1 MKKSVGFTINTKLK
15 EEYDECLIEEFGYKK
30 NKCSSEIE
38 KAIKLYMAMKG
49 NEEYQKDP
57 DVQAILKTAK
67 KTYEKQSK
75 TKIRSISNDI
85 PLDERFEQI
94 DEKLETMKEEII
106 AQLEKKTRRESS
118 KKHGHAEFKK
128 QFTMAFN
135 DHKQVSRKDLERF
148 IMNHSDIVD
157 KRSVQSRIHY
167 LESHGLLEIYA
178 PNVYT
183 LTC

>member
-1 MKKSVGFTINTKLK
+1 MSKKLGYHITDNLK
-15 EEYDECLIEEFGYKK
+15 NKYENFIIDKFGYKR
-30 NKCSSEIE
+30 NRCGSEIE

-135 DHKQVSRKDLERF
+135 DHQQISRKDLERF

-167 LESHGLLEIYA
+167 LESHGMLEIYA